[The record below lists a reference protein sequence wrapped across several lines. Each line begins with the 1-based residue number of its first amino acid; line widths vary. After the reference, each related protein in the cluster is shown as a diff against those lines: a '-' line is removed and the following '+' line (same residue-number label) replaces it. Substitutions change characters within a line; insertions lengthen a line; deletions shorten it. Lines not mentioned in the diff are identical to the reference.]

1 MPAAHRR
8 DADRDR
14 AQAEYYL
21 RVLVAQW
28 QTLEIE
34 IAERCSE
41 LHNLPAAAQAS
52 ERARNIRRLI
62 RVKETEVTKLKELC
76 ASLAERAD
84 SR

>member
-1 MPAAHRR
+1 MPAVRR
-8 DADRDR
+8 READGDR

-21 RVLVAQW
+21 RVLAAQR
-28 QTLEIE
+28 QTLETE
-34 IAERCSE
+34 IAERCNE
-41 LHNLPAAAQAS
+41 LRNLSAAAQTS

-62 RVKETEVTKLKELC
+62 RLKETEVTKLTELC